1 MVVLNL
7 VSMVVSGYL
16 HGMRAPTKFSMGTF
30 VRRGHDD
37 QDSEVYLG
45 TMLHGTRV
53 LNLVQGRCAR
63 KGHLRKRGLL

>member
-7 VSMVVSGYL
+7 VSNVVSGYL

-37 QDSEVYLG
+37 QDSEGATY
-45 TMLHGTRV
+45 
-53 LNLVQGRCAR
+53 
-63 KGHLRKRGLL
+63 

>member
-7 VSMVVSGYL
+7 VSNVVSGYL

-37 QDSEVYLG
+37 QDSEVY
-45 TMLHGTRV
+45 HGTAVYTRVCILNLVV
-53 LNLVQGRCAR
+53 LNLVSGY
-63 KGHLRKRGLL
+63 